1 MPFKPGSGDFLE
13 NKDVYN
19 SPNVYANNVPI
30 ALWLPPGSSSAF
42 AGLQV
47 AGVTPLTSF
56 GDPKLLSSANAITSS
71 YLANPGASFNAA
83 AQADG
88 VKADYP
94 GTPADASTSTG
105 TISATPSA
113 SDIIPFLQ
121 TVLGEASK
129 GLWRETGQGGKP
141 SNPNILKI
149 WAALGFPGTN
159 INNPTTNASPWNT
172 DQTAWCM
179 GFVNFSL
186 LNSGYRYVPTA
197 SAQAITTSPQRWN
210 ATQVPKEQAQ
220 PGDIAFWSY
229 HHVNF
234 VYTATGGKYSFVGGN
249 QTPKGGSNNPDDG
262 DVTISYPGGT
272 PSSNGNWV
280 SCWRPSKT

>member
-56 GDPKLLSSANAITSS
+56 GDPNLLSSANAITSG
-71 YLANPGASFNAA
+71 YLANPGASFSAA

-141 SNPNILKI
+141 SNPNILKV

-186 LNSGYRYVPTA
+186 LNSGYRWVPTA
-197 SAQAITTSPQRWN
+197 SAQAITTNPQRWN
-210 ATQVPKEQAQ
+210 ATPVPKEQAQ

-234 VYTATGGKYSFVGGN
+234 VYTASGGKYSFVGGN

-280 SCWRPSKT
+280 SCWRPSRK

>member
-1 MPFKPGSGDFLE
+1 MPFKPGPGDFQE
-13 NKDVYN
+13 NKDVYS
-19 SPNVYANNVPI
+19 SPNVFANNVPI

-42 AGLQV
+42 AGLQL

-56 GDPKLLSSANAITSS
+56 GDPNLLSAANAITSD
-71 YLANPGASFNAA
+71 YLANPGASFNAV

-88 VKADYP
+88 VKANYP
-94 GTPADASTSTG
+94 GTAADASTSTG

-121 TVLGEASK
+121 TVLGEASR

-159 INNPTTNASPWNT
+159 INNPTANASPWNT

-179 GFVNFSL
+179 GFVNFTL
-186 LNSGYRYVPTA
+186 LNSGYRWVPTA
-197 SAQAITTSPQRWN
+197 SAQAITTNPQRWN
-210 ATQVPKEQAQ
+210 ATQVAKEQAQ
-220 PGDIAFWSY
+220 PGDIAYWSY

-234 VYTATGGKYSFVGGN
+234 VYTASGGKYSFVGGN
-249 QTPKGGSNNPDDG
+249 QTPKGGSNNPSDG

-272 PSSNGNWV
+272 PASNGNWV
-280 SCWRPSKT
+280 SCWRPSRT

>member
-1 MPFKPGSGDFLE
+1 MPFKPGTGGFLE
-13 NKDVYN
+13 TQDVYN

-42 AGLQV
+42 SGLQV

-56 GDPKLLSSANAITSS
+56 PDPNLLTAATSLTNS

-94 GTPADASTSTG
+94 GTPADTATTAGTISTST
-105 TISATPSA
+105 SA
-113 SDIIPFLQ
+113 SDIIPFLNN
-121 TVLGEASK
+121 VLSEASRV
-129 GLWRETGQGGKP
+129 LWRETGQGGKP

-149 WAALGFPGTN
+149 WGALGFPGTN
-159 INNPTTNASPWNT
+159 LSSPTSNPSPWNT

-179 GFVNFSL
+179 GFVNFTL
-186 LNSGYRYVPTA
+186 QGSGYRFVPTA
-197 SAQAITTSPQRWN
+197 SAQAITTNPQRWN
-210 ATQVPKEQAQ
+210 ATQIPKEQAQ

-249 QTPKGGSNNPDDG
+249 QTPKGGSNNPEDG

-272 PSSNGNWV
+272 SASNGNWV
-280 SCWRPSKT
+280 SCWRPSRT